1 MKETL
6 IKVFSVIVVILL
18 IIVVY
23 LLLNN
28 KSGEYHF
35 IGEIRD
41 EETNI
46 SVDVFIMQNNNG
58 NLLTYSTDIYSSKEK
73 IVSARLCYDKDGE
86 KTVALGNG
94 LNSYNYS
101 KEGQDKKEY
110 GYDYIDDLLKY
121 PLHFELCKDSSCNE
135 VYKTIELSNKKLN

>member
-6 IKVFSVIVVILL
+6 LRIFSVIVVILL

-28 KSGEYHF
+28 RSGEYHF

-41 EETNI
+41 EETNV

-58 NLLTYSTDIYSSKEK
+58 NLLTYSTDIYSSKEE
-73 IVSARLCYDKDGE
+73 IVAARLCYDKDGE
-86 KTVALGNG
+86 KNVALGNG

-101 KEGQDKKEY
+101 QKGKDKKEF
-110 GYDYIDDLLKY
+110 GDDYIEDLLEY
-121 PLHFELCKDSSCNE
+121 PLYFELCKDSSCNE
-135 VYKTIELSNKKLN
+135 VYKTIELSNKKLS